1 MTHYNFSHTKAP
13 SEEVQK
19 QKEERKKLL
28 EEIYERR
35 RIIAKRIYI
44 KMRLHNKQRLI

>member
-1 MTHYNFSHTKAP
+1 MTHYNFSHTIVP

-28 EEIYERR
+28 EEVYERR

-44 KMRLHNKQRLI
+44 KMRLQNRQGVI